1 MAFIKTKAAEVV
13 AVEERKGP
21 REYPDLIAALED
33 DDPLAR
39 RWAAR
44 DLGGSPEAASAL
56 VDRLK
61 REQVVSVRE
70 VILTALIRIGSATAV
85 EGLAECLRSEN
96 AALRNEAVETMKQ
109 LPDETARIMRRLL
122 ADPDADLRIFAVN
135 ILESL
140 RYAEVEA
147 WLIEVIAKDPDV
159 NVCATAVDLLSEIGT
174 QLAEEALVGL
184 KARFEAEPYIQFAS
198 DLALKRI
205 RGGC

>member
-1 MAFIKTKAAEVV
+1 MPSEKSPKNYVSEEAAANDEEAHGRKVV
-13 AVEERKGP
+13 
-21 REYPDLIAALED
+21 
-33 DDPLAR
+33 PLFR
-39 RWAAR
+39 AR
-44 DLGGSPEAASAL
+44 DLADSPEAASAL

-85 EGLAECLRSEN
+85 EGLAECLRSED

-109 LPDETARIMRRLL
+109 LPDETAHIMHRLL

-140 RYAEVEA
+140 RYPEVES
-147 WLIEVIAKDPDV
+147 WLIEVITKDPEV

-174 QLAEEALVGL
+174 QLAEEALIGL